1 MLALKRL
8 ACPALALLLASTLV
22 AGCSGGGGDGGSGG
36 DANAAQDLTVGW
48 ASPPDVLNPA
58 TTGAR
63 SVGPLV
69 QTMFET
75 LVWLT
80 PELEVTPGLASKWT
94 TSPDGKKYTFTLK
107 ENVKFHDGTP
117 FNAQA
122 VVDNIGYITDKETQ
136 SSISLGL
143 LGTCLDAKADSEFV
157 VSFSCSSPYAPFL
170 AQIGE
175 PYLAMQSP
183 TAIEKYGKDLGQHP
197 TGTGPFSFVSYAP
210 NQSLV
215 VKKNPDYQ
223 WAPAAAGQTGPAK
236 LDQIT
241 FNFIPNDQS
250 RVGALQSGQAQ
261 LIQATPGVYYKQFA
275 GTYSQS
281 ENPITGLGIFAPIN
295 ASKWPT
301 SELEVRQAI
310 MYAVDRSALIQFA
323 SAGVFPP
330 RDVPLAKEMLGYDES
345 LSGMYPHDPAKAEQV
360 LTDGGWTKDASGW
373 TKDGKKL
380 SLKLTAISTSP
391 TYPLLAQ
398 AIQGDLQKVGI
409 EANVEQMG
417 AAAWTDANVKGD
429 MNMTPLTYVAVDP
442 DALSFWFKPGSFYNW
457 SHYTNDE
464 LTALLEKGK
473 STTDAD
479 ERAKIYHQAQKIILE
494 QAVLMPIHDSQDLL
508 TYSKK
513 LTGLTYS
520 GGGFE
525 SFYGASFTS

>member
-1 MLALKRL
+1 MITLKRL
-8 ACPALALLLASTLV
+8 VRPALALLIASSLV
-22 AGCSGGGGDGGSGG
+22 AGCSGGEGGGNG
-36 DANAAQDLTVGW
+36 DVSQDLTVGW

-63 SVGPLV
+63 AVGPLV

-80 PELEVTPGLASKWT
+80 PDLEVTPGLATEWT
-94 TSPDGKKYTFTLK
+94 TSPDGKTYTFTLK
-107 ENVKFHDGTP
+107 ENVTFHDGTP

-122 VVDNIGYITDKETQ
+122 VVDNIDYVTDDETQ
-136 SSISLGL
+136 SAVSLGL
-143 LGTCLDAKADSEFV
+143 LGPCLDAEAESEFV
-157 VSFSCSSPYAPFL
+157 VTFSCSTPYAPFL

-183 TAIEKYGKDLGQHP
+183 TAIEEYGRDLGQHP
-197 TGTGPFSFVSYAP
+197 TGTGPFRFVSYAP

-215 VKKNPDYQ
+215 VERNPDYD
-223 WAPAAAGQTGPAK
+223 WAPEAVDQTGPAK
-236 LDQIT
+236 LDKIT

-261 LIQATPGVYYKQFA
+261 LIQSTPGVYYKKFA
-275 GTYSQS
+275 DTYNQKP
-281 ENPITGLGIFAPIN
+281 NPITGLGIFAPIN
-295 ASKWPT
+295 ADRWPT

-310 MYAVDRSALIQFA
+310 MYAVDRTDLLEFA
-323 SAGVFPP
+323 SAGVYPP
-330 RDVPLAKEMLGYDES
+330 NDVPLSKEMLGHDES

-360 LTDGGWTKDASGW
+360 LKDGGWTKSADGW

-380 SLKLTAISTSP
+380 SLKITAISTSP

-398 AIQGDLQKVGI
+398 AIQGNLQEVGI
-409 EANVEQMG
+409 EANVEEMG
-417 AAAWTDANVKGD
+417 AAAWTDANVEGD
-429 MNMTPLTYVAVDP
+429 MSLTPLTYVAVDP
-442 DALSFWFKPGSFYNW
+442 DALSLWFTPGSFYNW
-457 SHYTNDE
+457 SHYTNKD
-464 LTALLEKGK
+464 LVSLLEEGRVE
-473 STTDAD
+473 TDPAK
-479 ERAKIYHQAQKIILE
+479 RAEIYSQAQKIIME
-494 QAVLMPIHDSQDLL
+494 QAVLMPIHESQDLL
-508 TYSKK
+508 TFSKD